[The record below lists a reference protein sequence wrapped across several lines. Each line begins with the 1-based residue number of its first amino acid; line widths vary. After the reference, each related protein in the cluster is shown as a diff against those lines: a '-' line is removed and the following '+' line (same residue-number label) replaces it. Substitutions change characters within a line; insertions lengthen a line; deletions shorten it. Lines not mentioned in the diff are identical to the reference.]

1 MGKKRDIPKYEQT
14 HPPHLATAD
23 TLRGEGLKPHRDQL
37 PAALFLHKTR
47 DRESLSALY
56 ERDQCVPI
64 ENKNEASSSSAE
76 R

>member
-14 HPPHLATAD
+14 HPPHLASAA
-23 TLRGEGLKPHRDQL
+23 TLKAEGLKPHRDQL

-56 ERDQCVPI
+56 ERDQCIPL
-64 ENKNEASSSSAE
+64 EDKNEASSSPIE
-76 R
+76 L